1 MAYTAEIPLKQKKE
15 KGKIEKQKTDEVEQ
29 LILNNIIVTEGD
41 LRGLAYE
48 RASQV
53 KDYILR
59 SGKVEKERVFL
70 LEPKSLQAE
79 MIETVKNSR
88 VKFYL
93 K

>member
-1 MAYTAEIPLKQKKE
+1 MAYTAEIDLKQKGERQDRKAE
-15 KGKIEKQKTDEVEQ
+15 TDEVEQ
-29 LILNNIIVTEGD
+29 LMLSKIIVTEGD

-48 RASQV
+48 RASRV

-70 LEPKSLQAE
+70 VEPESLQAKMTE
-79 MIETVKNSR
+79 NVKNSR

>member
-1 MAYTAEIPLKQKKE
+1 M
-15 KGKIEKQKTDEVEQ
+15 
-29 LILNNIIVTEGD
+29 LNKIIVTEGD

-48 RASQV
+48 RASRV

-70 LEPKSLQAE
+70 IEPKSLQTE
-79 MIETVKNSR
+79 IIENVKNSK

>member
-1 MAYTAEIPLKQKKE
+1 MLSK
-15 KGKIEKQKTDEVEQ
+15 
-29 LILNNIIVTEGD
+29 IIVTEGD

-48 RASQV
+48 RASRV

-70 LEPKSLQAE
+70 IEPESLQAE
-79 MIETVKNSR
+79 MMENVKISR

-93 K
+93 EWSLLYPLAR